1 MINRLPNAKATMRPP
16 GKQAGASATR
26 MPATVAEHEITERAA
41 KSTLESTALE
51 PTTVEPSL
59 EPTVEPTTLE
69 PTTLESTAL
78 EPSLEPT
85 LESTALEPS
94 LEPAAEPFGSFVRA
108 KRLAANIS
116 LKDFAKRL
124 EVSPAYWSCVETN
137 KEKPPVSDLIA
148 RAAQALGEHPDAYF
162 IRARRLPPDMADPQ
176 ALATVI
182 RYYRRRFKPR

>member
-1 MINRLPNAKATMRPP
+1 MRPP

-41 KSTLESTALE
+41 KSTLEPTA
-51 PTTVEPSL
+51 
-59 EPTVEPTTLE
+59 
-69 PTTLESTAL
+69 
-78 EPSLEPT
+78 LEPT
-85 LESTALEPS
+85 LESTALESTALEPT

>member
-41 KSTLESTALE
+41 KSTLE
-51 PTTVEPSL
+51 
-59 EPTVEPTTLE
+59 

-78 EPSLEPT
+78 EPT
-85 LESTALEPS
+85 

>member
-1 MINRLPNAKATMRPP
+1 MRPP

-41 KSTLESTALE
+41 KSTLESTTLE
-51 PTTVEPSL
+51 PA
-59 EPTVEPTTLE
+59 VEPTTLE
-69 PTTLESTAL
+69 PTTLEPAV
-78 EPSLEPT
+78 EPTT
-85 LESTALEPS
+85 LESTALEPAVESTTVEPS

>member
-41 KSTLESTALE
+41 KSTLESTA
-51 PTTVEPSL
+51 
-59 EPTVEPTTLE
+59 
-69 PTTLESTAL
+69 
-78 EPSLEPT
+78 
-85 LESTALEPS
+85 

>member
-1 MINRLPNAKATMRPP
+1 MINRLPNAKTTMRPP

-41 KSTLESTALE
+41 KSTLE
-51 PTTVEPSL
+51 PTT
-59 EPTVEPTTLE
+59 
-69 PTTLESTAL
+69 
-78 EPSLEPT
+78 
-85 LESTALEPS
+85 
-94 LEPAAEPFGSFVRA
+94 LEPAAEPFGSFVRT

>member
-1 MINRLPNAKATMRPP
+1 MINRLPNAKATTRPP
-16 GKQAGASATR
+16 VKQASASATR

-41 KSTLESTALE
+41 KSTLEST
-51 PTTVEPSL
+51 V
-59 EPTVEPTTLE
+59 E

-78 EPSLEPT
+78 EPT
-85 LESTALEPS
+85 

>member
-41 KSTLESTALE
+41 KSTLESTA
-51 PTTVEPSL
+51 
-59 EPTVEPTTLE
+59 
-69 PTTLESTAL
+69 
-78 EPSLEPT
+78 

>member
-1 MINRLPNAKATMRPP
+1 MINRLPNAKATTRPP
-16 GKQAGASATR
+16 AEQASASATR

-41 KSTLESTALE
+41 KSTLE
-51 PTTVEPSL
+51 PTTVES
-59 EPTVEPTTLE
+59 TTLE
-69 PTTLESTAL
+69 PT
-78 EPSLEPT
+78 
-85 LESTALEPS
+85 

>member
-1 MINRLPNAKATMRPP
+1 MINRLPNAKATTRPP
-16 GKQAGASATR
+16 AEQASASATR

-41 KSTLESTALE
+41 KSTLEPTALESAVEPTALE
-51 PTTVEPSL
+51 PT
-59 EPTVEPTTLE
+59 
-69 PTTLESTAL
+69 A
-78 EPSLEPT
+78 
-85 LESTALEPS
+85 

>member
-1 MINRLPNAKATMRPP
+1 
-16 GKQAGASATR
+16 

-51 PTTVEPSL
+51 PTAL
-59 EPTVEPTTLE
+59 EPT
-69 PTTLESTAL
+69 
-78 EPSLEPT
+78 
-85 LESTALEPS
+85 